1 MAQVTLRAQ
10 SGRSAGSRV
19 SGRIRRGGQVPA
31 IVYGK
36 GITAINVTVDHHDLV
51 QALHTESGLNALIN
65 LEIEDGGEMLT
76 LARQVQRHPF
86 RNQIRH
92 VDFVRVDLSETV
104 EGEVPLHFIG
114 VAAGTKDGGIF
125 AASHSTVAVEAV
137 ATNIPNFIEVSIS
150 ELRLGDVLRV
160 SDLPVLEGVRY
171 VEEPDEVL
179 ATVSVIVEKVEEPVV
194 ALPVEGEVPPEE
206 AAAASE

>member
-1 MAQVTLRAQ
+1 
-10 SGRSAGSRV
+10 
-19 SGRIRRGGQVPA
+19 
-31 IVYGK
+31 
-36 GITAINVTVDHHDLV
+36 
-51 QALHTESGLNALIN
+51 
-65 LEIEDGGEMLT
+65 
-76 LARQVQRHPF
+76 
-86 RNQIRH
+86 
-92 VDFVRVDLSETV
+92 
-104 EGEVPLHFIG
+104 VPLHFIG

>member
-86 RNQIRH
+86 
-92 VDFVRVDLSETV
+92 
-104 EGEVPLHFIG
+104 
-114 VAAGTKDGGIF
+114 
-125 AASHSTVAVEAV
+125 
-137 ATNIPNFIEVSIS
+137 
-150 ELRLGDVLRV
+150 
-160 SDLPVLEGVRY
+160 
-171 VEEPDEVL
+171 
-179 ATVSVIVEKVEEPVV
+179 
-194 ALPVEGEVPPEE
+194 
-206 AAAASE
+206 